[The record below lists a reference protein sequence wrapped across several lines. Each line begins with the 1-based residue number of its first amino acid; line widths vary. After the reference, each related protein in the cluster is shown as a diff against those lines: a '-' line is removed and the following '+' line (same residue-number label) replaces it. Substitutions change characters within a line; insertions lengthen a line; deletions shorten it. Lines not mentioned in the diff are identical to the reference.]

1 MALKAKVAR
10 TLSLITENNGVF
22 EIPAGH
28 IEMIFENDPQ
38 IMKIKE
44 KCNKIAALMNDC
56 SSEELEAFMQKDF
69 EKDIWKMI

>member
-10 TLSLITENNGVF
+10 TLSLITENNGVY

-44 KCNKIAALMNDC
+44 KCNNITALMNDC
-56 SSEELEAFMQKDF
+56 TGEELDKFMQKDF
-69 EKDIWKMI
+69 ETEIWKMI